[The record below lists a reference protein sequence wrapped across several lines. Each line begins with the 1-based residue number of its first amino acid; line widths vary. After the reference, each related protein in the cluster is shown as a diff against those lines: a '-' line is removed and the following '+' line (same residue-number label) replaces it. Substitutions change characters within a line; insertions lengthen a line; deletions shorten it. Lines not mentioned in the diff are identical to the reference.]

1 MNLCGVQLPFGIC
14 SVIFIL
20 RKNAEEI
27 SDVGIVGLQSM
38 MLSYAMLV

>member
-14 SVIFIL
+14 SAIFIL

-27 SDVGIVGLQSM
+27 TDVGTVGMRSM